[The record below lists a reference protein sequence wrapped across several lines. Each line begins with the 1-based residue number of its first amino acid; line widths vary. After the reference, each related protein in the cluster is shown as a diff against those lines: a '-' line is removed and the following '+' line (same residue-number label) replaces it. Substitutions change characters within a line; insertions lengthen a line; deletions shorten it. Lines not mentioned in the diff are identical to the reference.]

1 MLVKENDISI
11 SAHDYHS
18 ESLLMITSNYSSRR
32 IALSNPVMKPD
43 IQMLYHYYGVKFSG
57 LYF

>member
-11 SAHDYHS
+11 SANDYHS
-18 ESLLMITSNYSSRR
+18 ESLLMINSNYSSRI

-43 IQMLYHYYGVKFSG
+43 ANVIPL
-57 LYF
+57 LWCEAN